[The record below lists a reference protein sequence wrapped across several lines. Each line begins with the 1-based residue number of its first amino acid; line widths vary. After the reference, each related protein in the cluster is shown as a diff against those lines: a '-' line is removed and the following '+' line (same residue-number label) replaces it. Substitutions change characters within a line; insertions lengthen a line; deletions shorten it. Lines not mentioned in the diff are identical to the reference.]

1 MLFSNKNILLKRHSN
16 IATMFSI
23 NYITSI
29 PVFRGKQSNYY
40 LLNDIKYCTRF
51 PIEWA
56 MNHLTFE
63 IDDNDKYE
71 TGPNNCENCITYGC
85 IRGVF
90 VGYCDKCLHYYL
102 THAGECRGNMSLV
115 DVGVN
120 NMSVRALWQK
130 YNYLTGLTH
139 AEIGDEDL
147 EDGNLEDG
155 NLDDNNN
162 EFIDWTHLQANPSAI
177 CCFSD
182 DEEEEQNE
190 ME

>member
-1 MLFSNKNILLKRHSN
+1 MGS
-16 IATMFSI
+16 T

-29 PVFRGKQSNYY
+29 PVFKGKQSNYY

-56 MNHLTFE
+56 MNHLTFKF
-63 IDDNDKYE
+63 DDNDEYE
-71 TGPNNCENCITYGC
+71 TGPNYCGNCITTGC

-102 THAGECRGNMSLV
+102 SYGGECRGNMSISG
-115 DVGVN
+115 VGVN
-120 NMSVRALWQK
+120 NLSEQALWHK

-139 AEIGDEDL
+139 AEIGDEVI
-147 EDGNLEDG
+147 EDEVLG
-155 NLDDNNN
+155 DNDN
-162 EFIDWTHLQANPSAI
+162 EFINWTHLQANPSTI
-177 CCFSD
+177 CYFSD
-182 DEEEEQNE
+182 DEDEDE